1 MNKNEDRL
9 LIALKRLAESAD
21 GYIDDGS
28 WCDALVQDLT
38 EAHRLINEILE
49 AKGHQK
55 VIKKVAIK

>member
-1 MNKNEDRL
+1 MHKNEDRL

-55 VIKKVAIK
+55 VIKKGAIK